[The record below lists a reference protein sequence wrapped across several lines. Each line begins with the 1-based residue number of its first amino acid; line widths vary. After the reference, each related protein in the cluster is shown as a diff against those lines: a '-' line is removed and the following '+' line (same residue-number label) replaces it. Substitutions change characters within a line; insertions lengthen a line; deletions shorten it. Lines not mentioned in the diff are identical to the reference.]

1 MRSGFGVTCYC
12 VFLAGCVF
20 AITTT
25 AQAATRIA
33 ASLSQPD
40 VQKTIDAA
48 VDGDTVQLPEGTAT
62 WTASVTVTGKF
73 ITIQGAGIDKTTIVG
88 GDYAPSS
95 RRPTHRVFEITAKP
109 GGLTRLTGLTIDG
122 GTGAKDSYNK
132 GMIALGGDST
142 PWRVDHIRV
151 RATRTCAVQVSASGG
166 VIDHN
171 TFVLVGWI
179 FGIYG
184 FNGGGSYGD
193 AAWAEATDL
202 GTGNRAFFIEDNVF
216 EATERSF
223 ALDGWK
229 GQRVVVRHN
238 TFKDALIGN
247 HGTESSGRL
256 RGARSFEIYDNVIQY
271 TGTNWPDAISFRSGT
286 GVVFDNQ
293 ITGNFKEAM
302 RVDNYRDWRSF
313 SPWGIASGESPFDK
327 NDADDRGKPIVY
339 DTGTHAGDQGVS
351 VLTCAGKKWA
361 ADQWQGYSVFNTT
374 TGKSSMI
381 TSNTEDTIVARID
394 SSYGGANLVWNT
406 GDGFKIERCLVALD
420 QMGRGKGN
428 LITGDVPVP
437 AAWPE
442 QVEDPTYVWNNT
454 LNGRVGKLVSGSPRV
469 KDGVD
474 FFNDVP
480 KPGYTPYA
488 YPHPLI
494 GK

>member
-1 MRSGFGVTCYC
+1 M
-12 VFLAGCVF
+12 
-20 AITTT
+20 
-25 AQAATRIA
+25 
-33 ASLSQPD
+33 
-40 VQKTIDAA
+40 
-48 VDGDTVQLPEGTAT
+48 
-62 WTASVTVTGKF
+62 
-73 ITIQGAGIDKTTIVG
+73 
-88 GDYAPSS
+88 
-95 RRPTHRVFEITAKP
+95 H
-109 GGLTRLTGLTIDG
+109 
-122 GTGAKDSYNK
+122 
-132 GMIALGGDST
+132 
-142 PWRVDHIRV
+142 
-151 RATRTCAVQVSASGG
+151 VSASGG

-238 TFKDALIGN
+238 TFKNALIGN

-271 TGTNWPDAISFRSGT
+271 TGTTWPDAISFRSGT
-286 GVVFDNQ
+286 GVVFNNQ
-293 ITGNFKEAM
+293 VTGNFKEAM

-327 NDADDRGKPIVY
+327 NDVDDRGKPIVY
-339 DTGTHAGDQGVS
+339 DTGTHTGDQGVA

-361 ADQWQGYSVFNTT
+361 ADQWQGYSVFNIT
-374 TGKSSMI
+374 TGKSSII
-381 TSNTEDTIVARID
+381 TSNTETTFVAPSTAATAAQILPGTRATD
-394 SSYGGANLVWNT
+394 SRLKGVWWHWIRWARQ
-406 GDGFKIERCLVALD
+406 GKLDFRRYAL
-420 QMGRGKGN
+420 
-428 LITGDVPVP
+428 P

-442 QVEDPTYVWNNT
+442 QVADPTYVWNNT
-454 LNGRVGKLVSGSPRV
+454 LNGRAGKLVSGSPRV

-474 FFNDVP
+474 FFNGIP
-480 KPGYTPYA
+480 KPDYTPYA
-488 YPHPLI
+488 YPHPLV